1 MHTLFYLEHNRIA
14 GELQKQEIFKN
25 YLERLSSEPAKD
37 QVVFQ
42 ETRRLLG
49 ATFQAIT
56 YREYLPLVVG
66 EEAMQKYQLTTE
78 PQTTSSYNA
87 SLNPTIANEF
97 ATFAYR

>member
-14 GELQKQEIFKN
+14 KELQNQEIFKK
-25 YLERLSSEPAKD
+25 YLERLSSKPAQD

-66 EEAMQKYQLTTE
+66 EEGMKTYQLATQ
-78 PQTTSSYNA
+78 PDIISLYNA
-87 SLNPTIANEF
+87 SMDPTIANEF